1 MKLNFLD
8 KAFIR
13 TPLFPLGKYKDIP
26 DNFTELQQ
34 FVKNIWNNVQFKD
47 AVYLSSPELYT
58 EWGKLSVSAD
68 LPDKDI
74 RKLSISLLK
83 YYIRAV
89 SKPTPFGLFST
100 YSLQQIN
107 MENEDKEYQYI
118 RKSTLD
124 FSIVYK
130 ILRLINQLPSVRN
143 LLVFKPNPTLYKV
156 GNDYRYIEIKL
167 GQKRE
172 HVLISLEAD
181 EVLELI
187 FPFCNQSKSVQEISN
202 YIYEN
207 VEDVNHEEI
216 FAYVSGLINEQIL
229 VSNLDICVNEH
240 EPMHQLRNFLTENSE
255 LLEKDQKVKHI
266 HNVLGHIEKELRDID
281 NNIFNQNAGNYHNI
295 YTYLDEILENG
306 YDKKYVV
313 SSNLKRKSSPVTS
326 IREDQKNIY
335 KAIEVFSFFSRKDE
349 DDPFYQS
356 NIEDFKKAFY
366 ERYEDKAIP
375 LVIALDNEIGIGY
388 KQGNKDFSSF
398 SDLIDDIDWNYPE
411 GSAIRIS
418 YDKKTQEFWSKKLL
432 KAYKNGDFTIDLETS
447 DFSEIHQDV
456 LAEMPHTF
464 SVMYSK
470 CGEKIII
477 GNIGNT
483 SAANLLGRFSN
494 SDDDVHHFVSHIA
507 NLENSGEDKL
517 HCELLH
523 VQDDRD
529 GNLLIRNVNREY
541 EVPFLTRG
549 SADAKQ
555 INIQDIYIKVWNNK
569 IILIDKKHNKELKI
583 YNSSAHNY
591 HYNSLPIYQFLND
604 IRHQD
609 MISHLSLNFGHANQ
623 ASFRF
628 FPRITYGENLI
639 LSPAS
644 WKIKRADFSDLNP
657 LSLLQYLKDHKLPRY
672 FYFSGG
678 ENEFLVDSD
687 NEILMSVLVE
697 EMKKSNEVYLRECIY
712 NMDENEFANEIILSV
727 KNNVAKVNHSFH
739 TIVDEKVP
747 EKFIPGKDWL
757 YYRIYTGM
765 KVADDILIHKIRP
778 LADSFREQKLI
789 SEWFFIRYNDPDF
802 HIRLRL
808 KIDSIDDIG
817 KIMSLLNTCFKD
829 DVESGI
835 IWKIEL
841 GTYERELERYGYALI
856 DKAEQLFYY
865 DSELVTDILHY
876 NSEENNI
883 PLWMLISCT
892 THQYL
897 NTFEFEDEEKLI
909 ILERLSTQF
918 NEEFYVD
925 KNVKKQIDRKFRDN
939 QGFLSS
945 IIENPD
951 AKFQKIIEENF
962 KNIGTVFSELKPKK
976 EELINSIIHMHIN
989 RYIRANARA
998 HELLIYNILHKFYKE
1013 KVGKMKFNKV

>member
-13 TPLFPLGKYKDIP
+13 TPLFSLGKYKDIP
-26 DNFTELQQ
+26 DNYTELQQ
-34 FVKNIWNNVQFKD
+34 FVKNLWNDIQFRD
-47 AVYLSSPELYT
+47 AVYLSSPELYM
-58 EWGKLSVSAD
+58 EWEKFSVSTN
-68 LPDKDI
+68 LTDKNTK
-74 RKLSISLLK
+74 KLSISLLK

-89 SKPTPFGLFST
+89 SKSTPFGLFST

-107 MENEDKEYQYI
+107 TENEDIEDQYI

-130 ILRLINQLPSVRN
+130 LLRLINQLPSVRN
-143 LLVFKPNPTLYKV
+143 LLIFKPNPSLYKV

-167 GQKRE
+167 SQKRE

-187 FPFCNQSKSVQEISN
+187 FSFCDHSKSIQEISD

-207 VEDVNHEEI
+207 VEDVNQEEI
-216 FAYVSGLINEQIL
+216 YAYVSGLIDEQIL
-229 VSNLDICVNEH
+229 ISNLDVCLNKP
-240 EPMHQLRNFLTENSE
+240 EPMHQLKSFLTENSE
-255 LLEKDQKVKHI
+255 LLEKDQKIKHI
-266 HNVLGHIEKELRDID
+266 HNILGHIEKELKDID
-281 NNIFNQNAGNYHNI
+281 NNIFNQNTGNYHKI
-295 YTYLDEILENG
+295 YSYLDEILESG

-313 SSNLKRKSSPVTS
+313 SSNLKRKSSSVNS
-326 IREDQKNIY
+326 ITEDQKKIY
-335 KAIEVFSFFSRKDE
+335 KAIEIFSFFSRKDE

-432 KAYKNGDFTIDLETS
+432 KAHKNGDFIIDLTTS
-447 DFSEIHQDV
+447 DFPEIHQNV
-456 LAEMPHTF
+456 LTEMPHTF

-483 SAANLLGRFSN
+483 SATNLLGRFSN

-507 NLENSGEDKL
+507 NIESSVDDKL

-529 GNLLIRNVNREY
+529 GNLLIRNVDREY
-541 EVPFLTRG
+541 EVPFLTTG
-549 SADAKQ
+549 SADSKQ
-555 INIQDIYIKVWNNK
+555 VSIQDIYIKIWNNK

-644 WKIKRADFSDLNP
+644 WKIKRNDFIDLNIQ
-657 LSLLQYLKDHKLPRY
+657 SLLQYLKDHKIPRY

-678 ENEFLVDSD
+678 ENEFLMDSN
-687 NEILMSVLVE
+687 NEILMSVLLE
-697 EMKKSNEVYLRECIY
+697 EMKKSSQIYLRECIY
-712 NMDENEFANEIILSV
+712 NMDEHEFANEIILSV
-727 KNNVAKVNHSFH
+727 KNNVAKINHSYH
-739 TIVDEKVP
+739 TVVDKNTP
-747 EKFIPGKDWL
+747 EKFIPGQDWL
-757 YYRIYTGM
+757 YYRIYTGV
-765 KVADDILIHKIRP
+765 KVADDILMNKIRP
-778 LADSFREQKLI
+778 LADSFKEQKLI

-802 HIRLRL
+802 HLRLRL
-808 KIDSIDDIG
+808 KINSTYDIG

-829 DVESGI
+829 DIESGI

-841 GTYERELERYGYALI
+841 GTYERELERYGYTLI
-856 DKAEQLFYY
+856 NKVEQLFYH
-865 DSELVTDILHY
+865 DSELVTDILQY
-876 NSEENNI
+876 NSGENNI
-883 PLWMLISCT
+883 PLWMLISST
-892 THQYL
+892 IHQYL
-897 NTFEFEDEEKLI
+897 SIFEFDDGEKLN
-909 ILERLSTQF
+909 ILERLSAQF

-939 QGFLSS
+939 QSFLSS
-945 IIENPD
+945 VIENPD
-951 AKFQKIIEENF
+951 VDLQKIIEENF
-962 KNIGTVFSELKPKK
+962 KKIDIVFSELKIKK

-1013 KVGKMKFNKV
+1013 RVGKMKFNNV